1 VVLYAGRIVGE
12 VGPDATDEELG
23 LLMAG
28 HTAEEKSA

>member
-1 VVLYAGRIVGE
+1 MLYAGRIVGE

-28 HTAEEKSA
+28 RTAEEKSA